1 MKRPQ
6 QENIYSTQSSYRD
19 KDDIQNKYQ
28 NIKPDF
34 YAAVQNN
41 NAYNTVKNTAGMYKL
56 ITTEPLGPDP

>member
-19 KDDIQNKYQ
+19 EDDIQNKYQ

-34 YAAVQNN
+34 YAAVQNK
-41 NAYNTVKNTAGMYKL
+41 NAYNKNTAGLYKF
-56 ITTEPLGPDP
+56 ITTEPLRPDP